1 MDDLTGKLNEIL
13 NNPQA
18 MEQVSAL
25 AGMLGLGSDQAAPAS
40 SAPKEAPQSNPAPA
54 ASPLSA
60 LGNLGN
66 LGNLGALGSL
76 SGLGSLLGGGASGG
90 NGEMLQAVTKLLPLL
105 NQFQQEDDHTRFLRA
120 LRPLL
125 GDERRKKLDESIRI
139 MQMLRL
145 LPLLKKEGIL

>member
-40 SAPKEAPQSNPAPA
+40 SAPKEAPQSAPAPA

-66 LGNLGALGSL
+66 LGNLGA
-76 SGLGSLLGGGASGG
+76 LGSLLGGGASGG

>member
-66 LGNLGALGSL
+66 LGNLG
-76 SGLGSLLGGGASGG
+76 
-90 NGEMLQAVTKLLPLL
+90 
-105 NQFQQEDDHTRFLRA
+105 
-120 LRPLL
+120 
-125 GDERRKKLDESIRI
+125 
-139 MQMLRL
+139 
-145 LPLLKKEGIL
+145 

>member
-40 SAPKEAPQSNPAPA
+40 CAPKEAPQSNPAPA

-66 LGNLGALGSL
+66 LGNLGA
-76 SGLGSLLGGGASGG
+76 LGSLLGGGASGG

>member
-18 MEQVSAL
+18 MEQVNAL
-25 AGMLGLGSDQAAPAS
+25 AGMLGLGGEGSAPSAPPAKQAPAS
-40 SAPKEAPQSNPAPA
+40 APA
-54 ASPLSA
+54 SDASPLSA
-60 LGNLGN
+60 LGSLGN
-66 LGNLGALGSL
+66 LGGLGKLGGLGNLL
-76 SGLGSLLGGGASGG
+76 SGGGP
-90 NGEMLQAVTKLLPLL
+90 NGEMLQAVTRLLPLL
-105 NQFQQEDDHTRFLRA
+105 NQFQQEDDNTRFLRA

-125 GDERRKKLDESIRI
+125 GDERQRKLDESIRI

>member
-13 NNPQA
+13 QNPQA

-25 AGMLGLGSDQAAPAS
+25 AGMLGLGADS
-40 SAPKEAPQSNPAPA
+40 KETSEPAPA
-54 ASPLSA
+54 PATPAPAQNPLGA
-60 LGNLGN
+60 LGNLKNLGS
-66 LGNLGALGSL
+66 LGNLGGLGALGN
-76 SGLGSLLGGGASGG
+76 LLGGNGTSGG
-90 NGEMLQAVTKLLPLL
+90 NGELLQSVTKILPIL
-105 NQFQQEDDHTRFLRA
+105 NRFQQEDDNTRFLRA

-145 LPLLKKEGIL
+145 LPLLKNEGIL

>member
-40 SAPKEAPQSNPAPA
+40 SAPKEAPQSTPAPA

-66 LGNLGALGSL
+66 LGNLGA
-76 SGLGSLLGGGASGG
+76 LGSLLGGGASGG

>member
-25 AGMLGLGSDQAAPAS
+25 AGMLGLGSEAGSPAS
-40 SAPKEAPQSNPAPA
+40 PAPKEAPQSTPAPA

-66 LGNLGALGSL
+66 LGNLGALGNL
-76 SGLGSLLGGGASGG
+76 GGLGNLLGGGGG
-90 NGEMLQAVTKLLPLL
+90 NAEILQAVTKLLPLL
-105 NQFQQEDDHTRFLRA
+105 NQFQQEDDNTRFLRA
-120 LRPLL
+120 LRPML

>member
-13 NNPQA
+13 QNPQA

-25 AGMLGLGSDQAAPAS
+25 AGMLGLGGDHGPSDPPS
-40 SAPKEAPQSNPAPA
+40 APA
-54 ASPLSA
+54 APVPSAPANPLGA
-60 LGNLGN
+60 LGGLGNLG
-66 LGNLGALGSL
+66 
-76 SGLGSLLGGGASGG
+76 GLGSLLGGGASGG
-90 NGEMLQAVTKLLPLL
+90 NAELLQAVTKILPIL
-105 NQFQQEDDHTRFLRA
+105 NHFQQEDDNTLFLRA

-125 GDERRKKLDESIRI
+125 GEERRKKLDESIRI